1 MEFTAAQRTK
11 GRRVN
16 LLLIDAMNLI
26 RRIYAAQ
33 VNRTDDPVEQT
44 LLLSQNAILKDIERT
59 SVSHV
64 AVVFDGKG
72 PTWRH
77 ELFPDYKGN
86 RKPMPDELAVALDQY
101 RQRFESIGLFCMK
114 MEEYEADDIIAT
126 LAVKTSLKGG
136 KVVIVSTDKGFMQI
150 SDSNISLYHHF
161 DKRVFGVDDVEQ
173 QLGLKG
179 HQLVDFLSL
188 VGDTTN
194 HVPGVPG
201 IGLKTAGSLLEE
213 HGDLDNILIQNES
226 ISGKVGQSLQEHYR
240 VALMARKLVSLK
252 LDCQLDVNLRSLRYS
267 PASSR

>member
-1 MEFTAAQRTK
+1 L
-11 GRRVN
+11 N

-33 VNRTDDPVEQT
+33 LNRTEDTVEQT

-77 ELFPDYKGN
+77 ELFGEYKAH
-86 RKPMPDELAVALDQY
+86 RKPMPDELAQALDQY
-101 RQRFESIGLFCMK
+101 RQRFESIGLACLK
-114 MEEYEADDIIAT
+114 MDEYEADDLIAT
-126 LAVKTSLKGG
+126 LAVKTSLRGG
-136 KVVIVSTDKGFMQI
+136 KVIIVSTDKGFMQI
-150 SDSNISLYHHF
+150 ADENISLYHHF
-161 DKRVFGVDDVEQ
+161 DKRILGVDDVEQ

-179 HQLVDFLSL
+179 YQLIDFLSL

-201 IGLKTAGSLLEE
+201 IGPKTAGTLIEQY
-213 HGDLDNILIQNES
+213 GDLDSILIHNQS

-240 VALMARKLVSLK
+240 VALMARKLVQLK
-252 LDCQLDVNLRSLRYS
+252 LDCQLDINLKSLRYKH
-267 PASSR
+267 ASSLQG